1 MHAYL
6 DLAHLGK
13 NQWWRY
19 LLAVLLM
26 LFFWQLL
33 GAIPFALLLGWY
45 LLDGDPSTDLGAYGP
60 VGGDE
65 TAVFVVSMLA
75 SVFFLVGIFLAVRY
89 IHGRPLRTLVTPAA
103 SIDWRR
109 AGQGFLVW
117 FVIVALL
124 SLAEALLYPG
134 RYAWSLDLR
143 RFVPFVFL
151 ALVLVPLQTSAEE
164 LFFRGYLLQ
173 WVGLRL
179 RNIWLLSLVSGLL
192 FGSMHI
198 MNPEFQFNPLLLSFY
213 YFLMG
218 AVPAYVTLRD
228 GRLELAL
235 GFHAANNLFAALFA
249 NYEITVMPSPSL
261 FTIQTQDVVFAVLAT
276 SVGLLAF
283 VLILVGPRRGQKRQ
297 SSEADDQAAG
307 TAVRS

>member
-1 MHAYL
+1 MNAYL
-6 DLAHLGK
+6 DLVRLGQ
-13 NQWWRY
+13 NNWWRY
-19 LLAVLLM
+19 LLSVTLILL
-26 LFFWQLL
+26 FWQFL
-33 GAIPFALLLGWY
+33 GAVPFALLLGWY
-45 LLDGDPSTDLGAYGP
+45 LLDGDPTTDLETYGLR
-60 VGGDE
+60 GDE
-65 TAVFVVSMLA
+65 TSIFVVSMLA

-89 IHGRPLRTLVTPAA
+89 IHNRPLRTLITPAPA
-103 SIDWRR
+103 LDWRR

-134 RYAWSLDLR
+134 RYVWTPDLR

-151 ALVLVPLQTSAEE
+151 ALILIPIQTSAEE

-173 WVGLRL
+173 WIGLRL
-179 RNIWLLSLVSGLL
+179 RNIWLLSAISGLI
-192 FGSMHI
+192 FGLMHTL
-198 MNPEFQFNPLLLSFY
+198 NPEFQFNPLLLSVY

-249 NYEITVMPSPSL
+249 NYEVTVMPSPSL
-261 FTIQTQDVVFAVLAT
+261 FTIQTQDVTFAVPAACL
-276 SVGLLAF
+276 GLLVF
-283 VLILVGPRRGQKRQ
+283 VLMFVGPLRARGGRT
-297 SSEADDQAAG
+297 
-307 TAVRS
+307 TATGGENV